1 MVFIFF
7 GGRLSC
13 GFIPFFRRMLLG
25 PAGAQEFCSLKGST
39 IHRRKICILRLSV
52 DFHARVSQQDMGTS
66 SFGDPGYLS
75 RLGEALG
82 NMAPAVFDDFCAVA
96 LRKGTQQD
104 VGRATRTAM
113 YFGFPEDGPLYL
125 ALLETDFG
133 QSLRMMMSKF
143 WNSRQSKSC
152 SYLALI
158 SNFYFSM

>member
-1 MVFIFF
+1 
-7 GGRLSC
+7 
-13 GFIPFFRRMLLG
+13 MLLG